1 MKKKVMK
8 HKTSSFHLARRS
20 DNRELILNRYIKSLK
35 NISLYMFGIPALMIV
50 GMHAAISAETNIGFV
65 DTARVLKQA
74 PQAEQARKKLESEFA
89 PRDKKIIEMQK
100 QLKDMEDEL
109 SKNVSVMSDLVR
121 KKKEREI
128 ISQKRDI
135 KRAKE
140 EFNEDLNIR
149 RNEELTKLQK
159 LVYET
164 IVNLAREKNY
174 DIILGD
180 NVLYSSD
187 RVDITDDVLERLR
200 ENFRSVPSTIN
211 NTNNN

>member
-1 MKKKVMK
+1 MKSVS
-8 HKTSSFHLARRS
+8 KTLLYIYSIGL
-20 DNRELILNRYIKSLK
+20 LI
-35 NISLYMFGIPALMIV
+35 FGLMNTAV
-50 GMHAAISAETNIGFV
+50 AAEAKIGFV

-74 PQAEQARKKLESEFA
+74 PQADQARKKLESEFA
-89 PRDKKIIEMQK
+89 PRDKNVIEMQK

-109 SKNVSVMSDLVR
+109 SKNASVMSELVR

-149 RNEELTKLQK
+149 RNEELSKLQK

-164 IVNLAREKNY
+164 IVNLAREKSY

-180 NVLYSSD
+180 NVLYSSK

-200 ENFRSVPSTIN
+200 QDFKVVPSTLKD
-211 NTNNN
+211 TNNN

>member
-1 MKKKVMK
+1 MNLNEFMK
-8 HKTSSFHLARRS
+8 
-20 DNRELILNRYIKSLK
+20 LIKRIGL
-35 NISLYMFGIPALMIV
+35 ISLSACFVFIWSTLIA
-50 GMHAAISAETNIGFV
+50 HAADTKIAFV

-89 PRDKKIIEMQK
+89 PRDKKVIAMQK
-100 QLKDMEDEL
+100 QLKQMEDEL
-109 SKNVSVMSDLVR
+109 SKNASVISESIR

-149 RNEELTKLQK
+149 RNEELSKLQK

-164 IVNLAREKNY
+164 IVSLARDKDY

-180 NVLYSSD
+180 NVLYSSK
-187 RVDITDDVLERLR
+187 RVDITDDVLDRLKKD
-200 ENFRSVPSTIN
+200 FKSISSSIN
-211 NTNNN
+211 DNN

>member
-1 MKKKVMK
+1 MISKNSSSHWDHHSNNQKELMRFMKILV
-8 HKTSSFHLARRS
+8 KTSLYILSICTL
-20 DNRELILNRYIKSLK
+20 LIVNV
-35 NISLYMFGIPALMIV
+35 NT
-50 GMHAAISAETNIGFV
+50 AISANANIGFV

-89 PRDKKIIEMQK
+89 PRDQNVIEMQK
-100 QLKDMEDEL
+100 KLKEMEDEL
-109 SKNVSVMSDLVR
+109 SKNASVMSDLVR

-164 IVNLAREKNY
+164 IVTIAREKNY

-180 NVLYSSD
+180 NVLYSSE
-187 RVDITDDVLERLR
+187 RVDVTDDVLDRLR
-200 ENFRSVPSTIN
+200 ENFKSVPSTTT
-211 NTNNN
+211 NTNDN

>member
-1 MKKKVMK
+1 MSIN
-8 HKTSSFHLARRS
+8 TSMA
-20 DNRELILNRYIKSLK
+20 
-35 NISLYMFGIPALMIV
+35 
-50 GMHAAISAETNIGFV
+50 AETIIGFV

-74 PQAEQARKKLESEFA
+74 PQADKARKKLESEFA
-89 PRDKKIIEMQK
+89 PRDKK
-100 QLKDMEDEL
+100 
-109 SKNVSVMSDLVR
+109 
-121 KKKEREI
+121 KEREI
-128 ISQKRDI
+128 ISLKRDI

-164 IVNLAREKNY
+164 IVTLARKKNY

-180 NVLYSSD
+180 NVLYSSR

-200 ENFRSVPSTIN
+200 QNFRSVPSAIDNIN
-211 NTNNN
+211 NN

>member
-1 MKKKVMK
+1 MKLIKRIGLIFLGAY
-8 HKTSSFHLARRS
+8 SL
-20 DNRELILNRYIKSLK
+20 LILSTVTAY
-35 NISLYMFGIPALMIV
+35 
-50 GMHAAISAETNIGFV
+50 AADTKIAFV

-89 PRDKKIIEMQK
+89 PRDKKVIEMQK
-100 QLKDMEDEL
+100 KLKEMEDEL
-109 SKNVSVMSDLVR
+109 SKNASVLSETIR
-121 KKKEREI
+121 KKKERAI

-149 RNEELTKLQK
+149 RNEELSKLQK

-164 IVNLAREKNY
+164 IVSLARDKDY

-180 NVLYSSD
+180 NVLYSSK
-187 RVDITDDVLERLR
+187 RVDITDDVLNRLR
-200 ENFRSVPSTIN
+200 KDFKSISSSIN
-211 NTNNN
+211 DTSN

>member
-1 MKKKVMK
+1 MLKFMK
-8 HKTSSFHLARRS
+8 S
-20 DNRELILNRYIKSLK
+20 IKQA
-35 NISLYMFGIPALMIV
+35 SLYISGICLVILLNINTV
-50 GMHAAISAETNIGFV
+50 SATEANIGFV

-74 PQAEQARKKLESEFA
+74 EQAEQARKKLESEFA
-89 PRDKKIIEMQK
+89 PRDKKVIEMQK

-109 SKNVSVMSDLVR
+109 SKNSSVMSELVR

-180 NVLYSSD
+180 NVLYSSK

-200 ENFRSVPSTIN
+200 QNFKSVPSTIN

>member
-1 MKKKVMK
+1 MF
-8 HKTSSFHLARRS
+8 S
-20 DNRELILNRYIKSLK
+20 YI
-35 NISLYMFGIPALMIV
+35 NN
-50 GMHAAISAETNIGFV
+50 AAATEAKIGFV

-89 PRDKKIIEMQK
+89 PRDKKVIEMQK

-109 SKNVSVMSDLVR
+109 SKNNSVMSELIR

-149 RNEELTKLQK
+149 RNEELSKLQK

-164 IVNLAREKNY
+164 IVSIAREKNY

-180 NVLYSSD
+180 NVLYASKS
-187 RVDITDDVLERLR
+187 VDMTDSVLDRLR
-200 ENFRSVPSTIN
+200 QNFKTVPPVIKD
-211 NTNNN
+211 TNNN

>member
-1 MKKKVMK
+1 MKSIKNTGV
-8 HKTSSFHLARRS
+8 
-20 DNRELILNRYIKSLK
+20 YI
-35 NISLYMFGIPALMIV
+35 ISICTLMFISMNPV
-50 GMHAAISAETNIGFV
+50 VSAETAIGFV

-89 PRDKKIIEMQK
+89 PRDKKVIEMQK
-100 QLKDMEDEL
+100 KLKEMEDEL
-109 SKNVSVMSDLVR
+109 SQNASVMSELVR

-180 NVLYSSD
+180 NILYSSE
-187 RVDITDDVLERLR
+187 RVDITDNVLERLR
-200 ENFRSVPSTIN
+200 ENFKSVPASIT

>member
-1 MKKKVMK
+1 MKSIT
-8 HKTSSFHLARRS
+8 KT
-20 DNRELILNRYIKSLK
+20 Y
-35 NISLYMFGIPALMIV
+35 LYLLSICLFVVVNVNTAV
-50 GMHAAISAETNIGFV
+50 ATEANIGFV

-89 PRDKKIIEMQK
+89 PRDKKVIEMQK
-100 QLKDMEDEL
+100 TLKDMEDEL
-109 SKNVSVMSDLVR
+109 SKNASVMSELVR

-164 IVNLAREKNY
+164 IVSLARDKNY

-180 NVLYSSD
+180 NVLYSSK
-187 RVDITDDVLERLR
+187 RVDITDNVLERLR
-200 ENFRSVPSTIN
+200 QNFKSAPSTIN

>member
-1 MKKKVMK
+1 MMKFIKPIR
-8 HKTSSFHLARRS
+8 HTCLY
-20 DNRELILNRYIKSLK
+20 ILSIYSLMMLSV
-35 NISLYMFGIPALMIV
+35 NVAS
-50 GMHAAISAETNIGFV
+50 AAEAKIGFV

-74 PQAEQARKKLESEFA
+74 LQAEQARKKLESEFA
-89 PRDKKIIEMQK
+89 PRDKKIIKMQK

-109 SKNVSVMSDLVR
+109 SKNVSVMSELVR

-140 EFNEDLNIR
+140 EFNEDLNLR

-180 NVLYSSD
+180 NVLYSSK
-187 RVDITDDVLERLR
+187 RVEITDDVLERLR
-200 ENFRSVPSTIN
+200 QNFKSVPSTIN
-211 NTNNN
+211 NTNSN

>member
-1 MKKKVMK
+1 MMV
-8 HKTSSFHLARRS
+8 
-20 DNRELILNRYIKSLK
+20 
-35 NISLYMFGIPALMIV
+35 GI
-50 GMHAAISAETNIGFV
+50 HAAKSAETNIGFV

-109 SKNVSVMSDLVR
+109 SKNVSVMSNLVR

-149 RNEELTKLQK
+149 RNEELTRLQK
-159 LVYET
+159 QVYET
-164 IVNLAREKNY
+164 IVGLAREKNY

-180 NVLYSSD
+180 NVLYSSN
-187 RVDITDDVLERLR
+187 RVDITDDVLEQLR
-200 ENFRSVPSTIN
+200 DNFKSVPSIIN
-211 NTNNN
+211 NSNNN

>member
-1 MKKKVMK
+1 MMKPIIQSYLNILCICSFIIMSIN
-8 HKTSSFHLARRS
+8 TSTA
-20 DNRELILNRYIKSLK
+20 
-35 NISLYMFGIPALMIV
+35 
-50 GMHAAISAETNIGFV
+50 AETIIGFV

-74 PQAEQARKKLESEFA
+74 PQADQARKKLESEFA
-89 PRDKKIIEMQK
+89 PRDKKVIEMQK

-109 SKNVSVMSDLVR
+109 SKNASVMSELVR

-128 ISQKRDI
+128 ISLKRDI

-164 IVNLAREKNY
+164 IVTLAREKNY

-180 NVLYSSD
+180 NVLYSSK

-200 ENFRSVPSTIN
+200 QNFKSVPSTIDN
-211 NTNNN
+211 INNN

>member
-1 MKKKVMK
+1 MMV
-8 HKTSSFHLARRS
+8 
-20 DNRELILNRYIKSLK
+20 
-35 NISLYMFGIPALMIV
+35 GI
-50 GMHAAISAETNIGFV
+50 HAAKSAETNIGFV

-109 SKNVSVMSDLVR
+109 SKNVSVMSNLVR

-149 RNEELTKLQK
+149 RNEELTRLQK
-159 LVYET
+159 QVYET
-164 IVNLAREKNY
+164 IVGLAREKNY

-180 NVLYSSD
+180 NVLYSSN
-187 RVDITDDVLERLR
+187 RVDITDDVLEQLR
-200 ENFRSVPSTIN
+200 DNFKSVPSTIN
-211 NTNNN
+211 NSNNN